1 MPELLQVAD
10 RILVMRQG
18 RITGELPGRTTQE
31 EIMRYAALERGGPFG
46 MMQRLLPFLSL
57 IVLFVALAIASPHFL
72 TNTNLSSVVRQT
84 AVINI
89 MALGMTMIIITGGID
104 LSVGAILAMGGL
116 LGTMAHGKRRIRF
129 RRALLIGMLTGLLWG
144 LCNGLLITRLRI
156 APFIVTLGTLGI
168 FRGTDA
174 DHLERPAGAPDPAAA
189 SRSWAKATA
198 GRAVRA
204 LDPGGVRGGDARHP
218 GAHAAGPLRVRDR
231 QQSGRRR
238 STPGVPV
245 TFHTTAVYAIGGM
258 LTGLA
263 GMIEASRLM
272 TGQPTAGKGYE
283 LQAIAAVVIG
293 GGSLHGGEG
302 SVVGTLIGAF
312 IMGLLSNGSDLLGVS
327 PYLQQAIIG
336 AVIILAVTV
345 DELRKRRL
353 A

>member
-1 MPELLQVAD
+1 M
-10 RILVMRQG
+10 I
-18 RITGELPGRTTQE
+18 
-31 EIMRYAALERGGPFG
+31 
-46 MMQRLLPFLSL
+46 QRLAPFLSL
-57 IVLFVALAIASPHFL
+57 VILFVALAIASPHFL

-89 MALGMTMIIITGGID
+89 MALGMTMIIIAGGID

-116 LGTMAHGKRRIRF
+116 LGTMAMEK
-129 RRALLIGMLTGLLWG
+129 GMPIPVGIAVGILTGLAWG
-144 LCNGLLITRLRI
+144 FVNGFLTTKLRI

-168 FRGTDA
+168 IRGLTLIISNGLPVHRIPQKFSYLGEGNLLGVPFVLWILVLCA
-174 DHLERPAGAPDPAAA
+174 ALTHFTLEHTRLGRYAFAIGSNVEAAVYAGI
-189 SRSWAKATA
+189 
-198 GRAVRA
+198 
-204 LDPGGVRGGDARHP
+204 
-218 GAHAAGPLRVRDR
+218 
-231 QQSGRRR
+231 
-238 STPGVPV
+238 PV

-272 TGQPTAGKGYE
+272 TGQPTAGQGYE

-302 SVVGTLIGAF
+302 SVIGTLIGAF
-312 IMGLLSNGSDLLGVS
+312 IMGLLSNGSDLLGIS

-345 DELRKRRL
+345 DELRKRRMV
-353 A
+353 